1 MILTLIDLK
10 FLKWNS
16 VGQCMVVMGIFFSS
30 MGIFCGCCDV
40 CLVIGNILFILGF
53 CLTFGLKFSI
63 QFFMQRQNFKG
74 TVSFGAGFYFI
85 TIGWPIFGVILEAYG
100 FIILFSF
107 FWPALAVFPE
117 KIPILGWVFRQPF
130 VRLFF
135 DTYQGKRCQC
145 DSGILS
151 NAWEL

>member
-1 MILTLIDLK
+1 MSCFSCCDAVKMRPEPEPFTIMHCGRVKDWNVE
-10 FLKWNS
+10 LKW
-16 VGQCMVVMGIFFSS
+16 
-30 MGIFCGCCDV
+30 
-40 CLVIGNILFILGF
+40 F

-130 VRLFF
+130 VRL
-135 DTYQGKRCQC
+135 G
-145 DSGILS
+145 
-151 NAWEL
+151 AWESIRASFGGSVGEGWELRTGQNDVDDFFRKSLM